1 MKKRLTLCAIGM
13 MACLGCLVAQD
24 IGRGFRHPG
33 GLHTQADFDRVKQQ
47 LDDGNEL
54 VTAAYNVLK
63 DASYAQSSAVTNPVE
78 TIVRGGSGENYMNA
92 ARGAS
97 IAYQNALR
105 WKIEGNKSCAKHAVD
120 VLMQWARKTKNVTGN
135 SDQYLAYGLYGYE
148 FAQAAE
154 LMRDYEGWSRED
166 FHTFQR
172 WMLEVWY
179 PGCVDFAR
187 RRNGTWENSGKW
199 WQAPGHYWSNWS
211 LANDLALLSIGV
223 LCDDVFIYN
232 QGLACFKLDQV
243 GTYNEAE
250 RQQLIATGGT
260 LKNDGL
266 TDYWPNLIVT
276 CVPWTK
282 ESGAYGMVGQM
293 NESGRDTGHCA
304 LALGLVLD
312 VAKMVW
318 NQGDDLFAFMDHRLA
333 AAVEYVAA
341 QCLSEEGLPWT
352 NYHYATNGF
361 YYTDSRSTLM
371 TAPALG
377 AQLRPYWG
385 TAIGI
390 YEGVKGVTMPFA
402 KRCYALMG
410 IDGGGQGSTSGGY
423 DHLGYS
429 VLMNTHDGIN
439 ACPPTE
445 LRGQMTYKEKV
456 YDQNM
461 LGGTKIHYT
470 TTALAQRALP
480 AGSVV
485 TLIPLLPEG
494 TADTGLWQ
502 WNTGEQTRELTVTAN
517 ESRLYRVTYTNEQGV
532 KSEQC
537 FTIAVSGD
545 CFASRV
551 TPFIQVNSK
560 TIEGQNLTVRANT
573 SVTLSITCP
582 DGYGTYQ
589 WTTADGSKQLGTAQ
603 SKTLKVTKDTVI
615 VGNYINQGGRYCP
628 VRFCLLV
635 TDEELTSDTQRKVEP
650 GNYLIRYRYTDQF
663 LTNVNDTATLMPR
676 RQTDEDSDDELTQV
690 WFINRTET
698 GSIYSLTSLVDS
710 MSLNTMGLLKSPATK
725 VHRITLAQ
733 GTDYCIFSNSNK
745 AYWVVDET
753 GTLRLGA
760 TNELYDYPFE
770 LIALGETQD
779 VSPVR
784 MDYRQPDDVFYD
796 LSGRRMDARTASGI
810 GIACGKKVLF

>member
-1 MKKRLTLCAIGM
+1 MKRLLLF
-13 MACLGCLVAQD
+13 CLMGLMGCLVGAWAQGGD
-24 IGRGFRHPG
+24 RGFRHPG
-33 GLHTQADFDRVKQQ
+33 GLHTEADFERVRGQ
-47 LDDGNEL
+47 LAEGNEQ
-54 VTAAYNVLK
+54 VTQAYNELK
-63 DASYAQSSAVTNPVE
+63 GAAYAQSTAATSPVE

-92 ARGAS
+92 ARGAA

-105 WKIEGNKSCAKHAVD
+105 WKIEGNKACAKHAVD
-120 VLMQWARKTKNVTGN
+120 VLMQWARKTTKVTGN

-154 LMRDYEGWSRED
+154 LMRDYEGWKRDD
-166 FHTFQR
+166 FRTFQR

-179 PGCVDFAR
+179 PGCADFAR

-232 QGLACFKLDQV
+232 QGLACLKLDHV

-276 CVPWTK
+276 CVPWEK
-282 ESGAYGMVGQM
+282 ETGAYGMVGQM

-304 LALGLVLD
+304 LALGLALD
-312 VAKMVW
+312 VAKVAW
-318 NQGDDLFAFMDHRLA
+318 NQGDDLFAYMDHRLA

-341 QCLSEEGLPWT
+341 QCLNETGLPWT

-361 YYTDSRSTLM
+361 YYTDSRSMLM
-371 TAPALG
+371 TAPAMG
-377 AQLRPYWG
+377 EQMRPYWG
-385 TAIGI
+385 TVIGL

-402 KRCYALMG
+402 ERCYAQMG

-429 VLMNTHDGIN
+429 VLMNTRDGLN

-445 LRGQMTYKEKV
+445 LSGQMTYQDKV
-456 YDQNM
+456 YDQNL
-461 LGGTKIHYT
+461 LGGTTIHYT

-485 TLIPLLPEG
+485 TLTPLLPEG
-494 TADTGLWQ
+494 TDDTGLWQ
-502 WNTGEQTRELTVTAN
+502 WDTGEQTRELTVTAN
-517 ESRLYRVTYTNEQGV
+517 ESRLYRVTYTNAQGV

-537 FTIAVSGD
+537 FTVAVRGD
-545 CFASRV
+545 CFESRV
-551 TPFIQVNSK
+551 TPTIKVESK
-560 TIEGQNLTVRANT
+560 TIEGLHLTVKRRT
-573 SVTLSITCP
+573 SVTLSISSP

-589 WTTADGSKQLGTAQ
+589 WTTADGTKQLGTAQ
-603 SKTLKVTKDTVI
+603 TKTLTVTKDTVI
-615 VGNYINQGGRYCP
+615 VANYINQGGRYCP

-635 TDEELTSDTQRKVEP
+635 SDDDLVSDTQRKVEP
-650 GNYLIRYRYTDQF
+650 GNYLIRYRYTDHY
-663 LTNVNDTATLMPR
+663 LTHDGDTATLAPR
-676 RQTDEDSDDELTQV
+676 RRADENTDDDPRQV
-690 WFINRTET
+690 WFINRTEA
-698 GSIYSLTSLVDS
+698 GSSYSLTSMADS
-710 MSLNTMGLLKSPATK
+710 LSLNSSGLLKSAATK
-725 VHRITLAQ
+725 AHRITFAQ
-733 GTDYCIFSNSNK
+733 GTDYCIFGNTNK
-745 AYWVVDET
+745 VYWQVDAA
-753 GTLRLGA
+753 GTLHFGA
-760 TNELYDYPFE
+760 TSDLYDYPFE
-770 LIALGETQD
+770 LLPLETTGIAAHPLTD
-779 VSPVR
+779 TAAPTL
-784 MDYRQPDDVFYD
+784 YD
-796 LSGRRMDARTASGI
+796 LSGRPLNAADASGI
-810 GIACGKKVLF
+810 VLVGGKKILRR